1 MREAE
6 VVLGGLSEVQREMAN
21 FKRVL
26 IFACGTAWH
35 AGLVGEYLFEEL
47 SFTPSE
53 VEYSS
58 ELRYRNPIIEEGTLG
73 IVLSQ
78 SGETAD
84 SLAAMRE
91 IKRKGATVF
100 GVVNV
105 VGSSIA
111 RDTDAGVYLPVGPE
125 ICILYPSDAAD
136 DSP

>member
-1 MREAE
+1 M
-6 VVLGGLSEVQREMAN
+6 QREMAN